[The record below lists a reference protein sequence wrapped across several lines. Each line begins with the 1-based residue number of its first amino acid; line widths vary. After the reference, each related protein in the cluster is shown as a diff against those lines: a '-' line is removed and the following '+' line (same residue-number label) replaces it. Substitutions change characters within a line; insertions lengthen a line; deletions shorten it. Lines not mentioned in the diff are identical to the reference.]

1 MQTFFELDA
10 LVKKE
15 DLESWESTST
25 KLSLVKWNFANVL
38 SVGARQ
44 AEARSA
50 ARHSQSSWQP
60 EFIRI
65 CIFFRMNFLGRF
77 FYSGLLKTW
86 DGLHNKINTCLKMSN
101 PCHQNY
107 TGRHLLTQAFFFT
120 LSARWTPW
128 CHDHARLDPVVG
140 MRCVCFRYF
149 VGTYEPGHNSH
160 FKQSWYQ
167 IRRGVNIQNKVP
179 AVFLKMMS
187 VHTNEVRNRFDAN
200 SGLRSPRGVPHPWR
214 QPYNKWSRCVLVNH
228 SDSTYTIHAQ
238 LLQTSRQ
245 TYI

>member
-15 DLESWESTST
+15 DLESWKSTST

-86 DGLHNKINTCLKMSN
+86 DGLHNKINTHAWKCLTRVIRITQGDTSWLR
-101 PCHQNY
+101 PFSLHSVPDE
-107 TGRHLLTQAFFFT
+107 HLGAMTM
-120 LSARWTPW
+120 
-128 CHDHARLDPVVG
+128 HDSILWWVCVV
-140 MRCVCFRYF
+140 YA
-149 VGTYEPGHNSH
+149 SDI
-160 FKQSWYQ
+160 W
-167 IRRGVNIQNKVP
+167 
-179 AVFLKMMS
+179 L
-187 VHTNEVRNRFDAN
+187 VHMNLCTTCTAN
-200 SGLRSPRGVPHPWR
+200 S
-214 QPYNKWSRCVLVNH
+214 
-228 SDSTYTIHAQ
+228 
-238 LLQTSRQ
+238 
-245 TYI
+245 

>member
-15 DLESWESTST
+15 DLESWKSTST

-86 DGLHNKINTCLKMSN
+86 DGLHNKINTHAWKCLTRVIRITQGDTSWLR
-101 PCHQNY
+101 PFSLHSVPDE
-107 TGRHLLTQAFFFT
+107 HLGAI
-120 LSARWTPW
+120 
-128 CHDHARLDPVVG
+128 DHARLDPVVG
-140 MRCVCFRYF
+140 MRCVCFRYL
-149 VGTYEPGHNSH
+149 VGTYEPVHDLHCKQLGYHIRMGFNILYCTEQSTCRLWRRCQCPQMKWDTTLTRIPACDRCGELFHLWRHNH
-160 FKQSWYQ
+160 
-167 IRRGVNIQNKVP
+167 
-179 AVFLKMMS
+179 
-187 VHTNEVRNRFDAN
+187 
-200 SGLRSPRGVPHPWR
+200 
-214 QPYNKWSRCVLVNH
+214 NKWKTCEVDV
-228 SDSTYTIHAQ
+228 
-238 LLQTSRQ
+238 
-245 TYI
+245 